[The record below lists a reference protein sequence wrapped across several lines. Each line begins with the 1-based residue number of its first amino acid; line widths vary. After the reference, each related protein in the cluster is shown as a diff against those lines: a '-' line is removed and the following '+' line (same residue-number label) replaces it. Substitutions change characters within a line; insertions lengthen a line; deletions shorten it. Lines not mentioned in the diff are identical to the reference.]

1 MAILLREGSSIFD
14 AMKQIIQGIPLN
26 QAVSSI
32 IPNSNYANQVI
43 GALSGAHGADYLKIA
58 YIVDVFPDMALF
70 FTIYGRF
77 GKFHGRDETYRA

>member
-58 YIVDVFPDMALF
+58 YIVDVFSR
-70 FTIYGRF
+70 YGVIF
-77 GKFHGRDETYRA
+77 YYLW